1 MTGLNAVKSHPD
13 SGGPEYTRS
22 RDWKKRQAK
31 WRIYEQVA
39 GDLLAK
45 LSTAL
50 GLELERVEGKQPLD
64 GESGTACEID
74 RVGITKDGGKVVTI
88 ECRRYPKCR
97 LNQSAIAAMAYTMRD
112 VGAKTGI
119 IVSPRGVQVGGQKI
133 AAKEGIVIIRLNK
146 DATTTHFLLDT
157 MDKLVVGAGFIGQG
171 ILSAT
176 AVGYEGTAP

>member
-1 MTGLNAVKSHPD
+1 VSETGQR
-13 SGGPEYTRS
+13 E
-22 RDWKKRQAK
+22 WE
-31 WRIYEQVA
+31 IYEQVA
-39 GDLLAK
+39 GELLTK

-50 GLELERVEGKQPLD
+50 GLELERVEGKQTLP
-64 GESGTACEID
+64 GESGTEWEID
-74 RVGITKDGGKVVTI
+74 RVGITKGGGKVVAI
-88 ECRRYPKCR
+88 ECRRYPKYR

-119 IVSPRGVQVGGQKI
+119 IVSPKGVQAGGQKI

-146 DATTTHFLLDT
+146 DATTTDFLLKT
-157 MDKLVVGAGFIGQG
+157 MDKLVVGAGLIGQG